1 MPSFNTLLR
10 LTRPIH
16 LLLALLTYG
25 LGLGIA
31 RYLGGLLQ
39 PLLQIAGGLS
49 LLLLLAASNLLI
61 EYFRPPNEPI
71 FPGETRQQRE
81 ALRPLVLIISVAFI
95 AVAALLAFLLYLQG
109 HLPVNDALLFVLYL
123 LLCLSLAVPPV
134 RLVERG
140 IGEIIM
146 AFLLAVLTPAIS
158 FLMVFP
164 NLHPF
169 LTSFTFPLFLLALAW
184 QLATSFE
191 QYPDH
196 LKYRRR
202 VLLMRLIP
210 PRAPGQAWQRAVQVH
225 NGLLISVYLFLAV
238 LPFLGIPFALT
249 WPSLLTLP
257 IAAWQMLMLRNI
269 ADGAKPVWNALNIA
283 ATIVFGL
290 TAYLI
295 TITFWLR

>member
-1 MPSFNTLLR
+1 MPLLTTVLR
-10 LTRPIH
+10 LARPIH

-39 PLLQIAGGLS
+39 PLPQIAGALS
-49 LLLLLAASNLLI
+49 LLLLLAASSLLV
-61 EYFRPPNEPI
+61 EYFRPSNEPI
-71 FPGETRQQRE
+71 LPGETRQQRE
-81 ALRPLVLIISVAFI
+81 ALRPLLLTVSAAFI

-109 HLPVNDALLFVLYL
+109 GLPVNDALLFVLYL

-140 IGEIIM
+140 IGEVVT

-164 NLHPF
+164 ALHPF
-169 LTSFTFPLFLLALAW
+169 LTGFTFPLFLLALAW

-196 LKYRRR
+196 LKYGRR
-202 VLLMRLIP
+202 VLLMRLS
-210 PRAPGQAWQRAVQVH
+210 WQRAVPIH
-225 NGLLISVYLFLAV
+225 NGLLIVAYFFLAV
-238 LPFLGIPFALT
+238 LPFLGVPFSLT

>member
-1 MPSFNTLLR
+1 MPSLTTILR

-16 LLLALLTYG
+16 LLLALLAYG

-31 RYLGGLLQ
+31 RYLGGLLN
-39 PLLQIAGGLS
+39 PLAQIAGGLS
-49 LLLLLAASNLLI
+49 LLFLLAASSLLI
-61 EYFRPPNEPI
+61 EYFRPPTEPI
-71 FPGETRQQRE
+71 LPGETRAERE
-81 ALRPLVLIISVAFI
+81 ALRPLLLTVSAAFI

-109 HLPVNDALLFVLYL
+109 GLPVNDALLFILYL
-123 LLCLSLAVPPV
+123 LLCLSLAVPPI

-140 IGEIIM
+140 MGEVVA

-169 LTSFTFPLFLLALAW
+169 LTGFTFPLFLLALAW
-184 QLATSFE
+184 QLAVSFE
-191 QYPDH
+191 QYPGH
-196 LKYRRR
+196 LKYGRR
-202 VLLMRLIP
+202 VLLMRLS
-210 PRAPGQAWQRAVQVH
+210 WQRAVPIH
-225 NGLLISVYLFLAV
+225 NGLLIAAYFFLAV
-238 LPFLGIPFALT
+238 LPFLGVPFPLT

-269 ADGAKPVWNALNIA
+269 AEGAKPVWNALNIA

>member
-1 MPSFNTLLR
+1 MPSLNTVLR

-25 LGLGIA
+25 LGIGVA
-31 RYLGGLLQ
+31 RYLGGLFQ
-39 PLLQIAGGLS
+39 PLPQITSGLS
-49 LLLLLAASNLLI
+49 LLFLLAASSLLI
-61 EYFRPPNEPI
+61 EYFRPPTEPI
-71 FPGETRQQRE
+71 FRGETRAERE
-81 ALRPLVLIISVAFI
+81 ALRPLLLIVSVALL

-109 HLPVNDALLFVLYL
+109 SLLLNAALLFVLYL
-123 LLCLSLAVPPV
+123 LLCLSLAVPPA

-140 IGEIIM
+140 IGELVT

-158 FLMVFP
+158 FMVVFP
-164 NLHPF
+164 DLHPF
-169 LTSFTFPLFLLALAW
+169 LTGFTFPLFLLALAW

-196 LKYRRR
+196 LKYGRR
-202 VLLMRLIP
+202 VLLMRLS
-210 PRAPGQAWQRAVQVH
+210 WQRAVSIH
-225 NGLLISVYLFLAV
+225 NGLLIVAYFFLAV
-238 LPFLGIPFALT
+238 LPFLGVPFPLT

-257 IAAWQMLMLRNI
+257 IAAWQVLMLRNI
-269 ADGAKPVWNALNIA
+269 ADGAKPLWNALNTA